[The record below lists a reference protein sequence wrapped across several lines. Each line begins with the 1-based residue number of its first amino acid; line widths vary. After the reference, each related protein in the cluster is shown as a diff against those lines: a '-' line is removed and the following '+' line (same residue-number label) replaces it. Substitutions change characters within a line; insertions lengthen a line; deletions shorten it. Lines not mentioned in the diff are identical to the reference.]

1 METIDQCYEK
11 LQKLV
16 PEARI
21 VIAHGQ
27 MKEDVLEDVMMD
39 FSQQKYDILLCTTI
53 IESGL
58 DIPSVNTLIVYD
70 AERFGLGQLY
80 QIRGRVGR
88 SNRMAYAY
96 LTIRPGKVVT
106 ENAQKRLDTIREFTE
121 FGSGFRIAMRDLEIR
136 GAGNIL
142 GPQQSGHLADIG
154 YDLYCKLLDQAVQE
168 VQGISLNTNKEIE
181 TRMDVKVNAYLPAEY
196 VTGDKQRL
204 DVYRRIAKITNA
216 TQRDDVEEEL
226 VDRFGDEPQPV
237 ANLVAVAYLKA
248 MCGSLGIDRVR
259 QDDGLLRSLNNLDP
273 RLTISLSKPNHLLF
287 QDKSKNREELLFECV
302 KAMER
307 LTGRMAMQM
316 SKKDEKSVEIAK

>member
-1 METIDQCYEK
+1 
-11 LQKLV
+11 
-16 PEARI
+16 
-21 VIAHGQ
+21 
-27 MKEDVLEDVMMD
+27 VLEDVMMD

-259 QDDGLLRSLNNLDP
+259 QDDGLIQMYFSPVSETDGVLLLRSLNNLDP

>member
-1 METIDQCYEK
+1 M
-11 LQKLV
+11 
-16 PEARI
+16 
-21 VIAHGQ
+21 
-27 MKEDVLEDVMMD
+27 
-39 FSQQKYDILLCTTI
+39 
-53 IESGL
+53 
-58 DIPSVNTLIVYD
+58 
-70 AERFGLGQLY
+70 
-80 QIRGRVGR
+80 
-88 SNRMAYAY
+88 
-96 LTIRPGKVVT
+96 
-106 ENAQKRLDTIREFTE
+106 
-121 FGSGFRIAMRDLEIR
+121 
-136 GAGNIL
+136 
-142 GPQQSGHLADIG
+142 
-154 YDLYCKLLDQAVQE
+154 
-168 VQGISLNTNKEIE
+168 QGISLNTNKEIE

-259 QDDGLLRSLNNLDP
+259 QDDGLIQMYFSPVSETDGVLLLRSLNNLDP